1 MTPVALSGS
10 LLRDLGL
17 IIVAGALCAVVA
29 RRIHMPSIVA
39 YLLAGLVL
47 GPWTGAVRVTAG
59 LELISHTGI
68 ALLLFLV
75 GLELSIAKVRDVGR
89 VAVVAGLGQVVFTAV
104 IGFALCWLLEFTVM
118 ESLFLAIAL
127 TFSSTVVVVKLL
139 DEKKELDQL
148 YGRIAVGIFL
158 VQDVVAIVFLTFLAG
173 LGNWQSANWWSLSRE
188 LLQAFGGMSLLL
200 ALVLGAARWALP
212 GPLAWAARAPDTL
225 FIWSLAWCFL
235 IVLLAKTLGLSLEIG
250 AFLAG
255 LSLAQLPYNQDLRRR
270 VHPLMNFFIAV
281 FFVTLGVQTDFAAT
295 RTHLWSTTVLTLFVL
310 IGNPLIFI
318 WIIARM
324 GYSERTSFFTGV
336 TVAQISEFSFIFVA
350 LGVSA
355 GLVTP
360 AILSI
365 TALVGLLTMALSAYL
380 ILFSAPLYRRLAAWG
395 WLRPFRAAPTDP
407 RDQAEPPPGGH
418 IIVVG
423 MNTLGREIARRL
435 HARGE
440 RVLAIDTDPRKLAG
454 LPCETMLGNVA
465 YAATLEEAGLAR
477 ARLLVSALH
486 IEEIND
492 LLAFRCRAAGVPCAV
507 NVVDLSLTDNLLE
520 LEAAYLMVPKVDGV
534 KLQARELQ
542 KLGLLPP

>member
-1 MTPVALSGS
+1 MISAAPDGS
-10 LLRDLGL
+10 FLRDLGL
-17 IIVAGALCAVVA
+17 IIVAGAACAVLA
-29 RRIHMPSIVA
+29 RRVQMPSIVA
-39 YLLAGLVL
+39 CLIAGLML
-47 GPWTGAVRVTAG
+47 GPWTGAVRVTDG

-75 GLELSIAKVRDVGR
+75 GLELSFAKVRDVGP

-104 IGFALCWLLEFTVM
+104 LGFGLCWLLGFTPM
-118 ESLFLAIAL
+118 ESLFLAVAL

-158 VQDVVAIVFLTFLAG
+158 VQDLVAIVFLTLVAG
-173 LGNWQSANWWSLSRE
+173 LGNWQSADWASMGRE
-188 LLQAFGGMSLLL
+188 LGRAFGGMGLLL

-212 GPLAWAARAPDTL
+212 RPFAWAARSPDTI

-235 IVLLAKTLGLSLEIG
+235 LVLLAKWLGLSLEIG

-295 RTHLWSTTVLTLFVL
+295 RTHLWSTTVLSLFVL
-310 IGNPLIFI
+310 LGNPLIFI

-324 GYSERTSFFTGV
+324 RYSERTSFCTGV

-350 LGVSA
+350 LGVGA
-355 GLVTP
+355 GMIP
-360 AILSI
+360 AAILSI
-365 TALVGLLTMALSAYL
+365 TALVGLATMALSAYL
-380 ILFSAPLYRRLAAWG
+380 ILYSAPLYRRLSAGG
-395 WLRPFRAAPTDP
+395 WLRLFRARASDP
-407 RDQAEPPPGGH
+407 RDEAAPAGRGH
-418 IIVVG
+418 VLVIG
-423 MNTLGREIARRL
+423 LNTLGREIATRL

-440 RVLAIDTDPRKLAG
+440 CVLAIDTDPGKLAG
-454 LPCETMLGNVA
+454 LPCATLLGNVA
-465 YAATLEEAGLAR
+465 YAATLEEAGLER
-477 ARLLVSALH
+477 ARLVVSALH

-492 LLAFRCRAAGVPCAV
+492 LVAFRCRAAGVPCAV
-507 NVVDLSLTDNLLE
+507 NVTDLSVTDNLLE

-534 KLQARELQ
+534 KLQTRELQ
-542 KLGLLPP
+542 RLGLLPP